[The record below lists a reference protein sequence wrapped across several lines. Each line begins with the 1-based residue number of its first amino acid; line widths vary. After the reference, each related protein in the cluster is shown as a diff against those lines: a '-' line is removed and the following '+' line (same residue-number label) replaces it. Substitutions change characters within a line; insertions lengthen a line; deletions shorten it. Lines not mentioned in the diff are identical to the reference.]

1 MQGVGIKTLKWK
13 YSPSF
18 FYQANSAHATV
29 MIMLMMTMTL
39 SMTMTA
45 SVKMMMSLRGLR
57 CTNPIYLINSADQCC
72 LSPRQ
77 LELELIFKLVA
88 HYLVE
93 KSCLKLVEV
102 STD

>member
-1 MQGVGIKTLKWK
+1 MEI
-13 YSPSF
+13 
-18 FYQANSAHATV
+18 YQANSAHAAV
-29 MIMLMMTMTL
+29 IIMIVVMMTMTAL
-39 SMTMTA
+39 
-45 SVKMMMSLRGLR
+45 VKMMMSLRGLR
-57 CTNPIYLINSADQCC
+57 CSNPIYLINSADQCC

-93 KSCLKLVEV
+93 KSCTKLVEV